1 LPKPEKV
8 KFEVTLERPLD
19 GKGKSVGYGQ
29 LAAYVKEAIEQH
41 GVNGSITEPLTKVRV
56 QRVVTA

>member
-1 LPKPEKV
+1 MAKPEKV

-19 GKGKSVGYGQ
+19 GKGKGVGYSQ

-41 GVNGSITEPLTKVRV
+41 GASNSITGLANVRV
-56 QRVVTA
+56 KKITT